1 MVGAYSNGSNSKH
14 LEAFVGKSSVTAAM
28 LALTLMTKGKALWV

>member
-1 MVGAYSNGSNSKH
+1 MGGTYSNCSNSKH
-14 LEAFVGKSSVTAAM
+14 LEAFVGKSSVTTAM